1 MNDLVYS
8 LNGGLVTD
16 QNKISTISKVDINSI
31 QKLIRNYKQDLECF
45 GELGFELQKIAK
57 TNKKIYFLNEQQA
70 TLLLTYMKNSE
81 SVRNAKKVL
90 VFAFYQMKE
99 KLRSLEQEQEK
110 ARFKSLSD
118 ENQRLNS
125 LNHHQK
131 IGYKS
136 QLKQQKEKYEN
147 KIKALKYDL
156 ENKKELSFKRK
167 LSQKELLEL
176 RKILAKDYNIV
187 CFKEWEMSLFA
198 EKIGKNSVFEV
209 VLNKLEK
216 ELNYWKNYEK
226 YEEKWKKNIK
236 ELKMKLVDKLK
247 KAYDYKKELYKAEKG
262 SSSKEYH
269 IENAEIF
276 QDFIELELLQCEDIE
291 RRYFLMQIYRYG
303 YQNIR
308 SLNSKLAFK
317 AKLDNDDINFI
328 KILKEANI
336 LHALNEIYTTKEVKK
351 IAKD

>member
-118 ENQRLNS
+118 ENLRLNS

-136 QLKQQKEKYEN
+136 QLAQQKEKYEN
-147 KIKALKYDL
+147 KIKALQYDL
-156 ENKKELSFKRK
+156 EHKKELSLKRK
-167 LSQKELLEL
+167 LSEKELLEL
-176 RKILAKDYNIV
+176 RKILAKDYDIV
-187 CFKEWEMSLFA
+187 CFKEWEMSLVA
-198 EKIGKNSVFEV
+198 EKIGKDTVFEA

-216 ELNYWKNYEK
+216 ELKYWQNYDEF
-226 YEEKWKKNIK
+226 EEKW
-236 ELKMKLVDKLK
+236 
-247 KAYDYKKELYKAEKG
+247 
-262 SSSKEYH
+262 
-269 IENAEIF
+269 
-276 QDFIELELLQCEDIE
+276 
-291 RRYFLMQIYRYG
+291 R
-303 YQNIR
+303 
-308 SLNSKLAFK
+308 
-317 AKLDNDDINFI
+317 
-328 KILKEANI
+328 KILRR
-336 LHALNEIYTTKEVKK
+336 
-351 IAKD
+351 

>member
-31 QKLIRNYKQDLECF
+31 QRLIRNYKQDLECF

-57 TNKKIYFLNEQQA
+57 TNKKIYYLNEQQA

-118 ENQRLNS
+118 ENLRLNS

-136 QLKQQKEKYEN
+136 QLAQQKEKYEN

-167 LSQKELLEL
+167 LSKEELLEL
-176 RKILAKDYNIV
+176 RKILARDYGIL
-187 CFKEWEMSLFA
+187 CMKEWEFEFLA
-198 EKIGKNSVFEV
+198 EKIALESTKMTTWDAV
-209 VLNKLEK
+209 VKKLK
-216 ELNYWKNYEK
+216 QSLDYWQNYEE
-226 YEEKWKKNIK
+226 YEEKW
-236 ELKMKLVDKLK
+236 
-247 KAYDYKKELYKAEKG
+247 
-262 SSSKEYH
+262 
-269 IENAEIF
+269 
-276 QDFIELELLQCEDIE
+276 
-291 RRYFLMQIYRYG
+291 R
-303 YQNIR
+303 
-308 SLNSKLAFK
+308 
-317 AKLDNDDINFI
+317 
-328 KILKEANI
+328 KILRR
-336 LHALNEIYTTKEVKK
+336 
-351 IAKD
+351 

>member
-31 QKLIRNYKQDLECF
+31 QRLIRNYKQDLECF

-57 TNKKIYFLNEQQA
+57 TNKKIYYLNEQQA

-110 ARFKSLSD
+110 ARFKTLSD
-118 ENQRLNS
+118 ENLRLNS

-136 QLKQQKEKYEN
+136 QLAQQKEKYEN
-147 KIKALKYDL
+147 KIKALQYDL

-167 LSQKELLEL
+167 LSKEELLEL
-176 RKILAKDYNIV
+176 RKILAKDYNML
-187 CFKEWEMSLFA
+187 CFKEWEFEFLA
-198 EKIGKNSVFEV
+198 EKIALESTKMTTWDAV
-209 VLNKLEK
+209 VKKLK
-216 ELNYWKNYEK
+216 QSLDYWQNYEE
-226 YEEKWKKNIK
+226 YEEKW
-236 ELKMKLVDKLK
+236 
-247 KAYDYKKELYKAEKG
+247 
-262 SSSKEYH
+262 
-269 IENAEIF
+269 
-276 QDFIELELLQCEDIE
+276 
-291 RRYFLMQIYRYG
+291 R
-303 YQNIR
+303 
-308 SLNSKLAFK
+308 
-317 AKLDNDDINFI
+317 
-328 KILKEANI
+328 KILRR
-336 LHALNEIYTTKEVKK
+336 
-351 IAKD
+351 